1 MVFIHA
7 ADENSR
13 SPKATAAW
21 KKLEGTSV
29 HPLLLEFRDIV
40 FRSDLPSVPPSR
52 QVSMDAS
59 IEVSYST
66 PVHRKQFPLS
76 REQKEAIMKWT
87 REMLKAKLIQPS
99 KSPYCA
105 PTFCVRKASGEW
117 RIVHDFRGLNAK
129 IRVPA
134 NHIPRKDEI
143 LRTMSRGRIISA
155 LDLLWGKIPER
166 LRTLHSIF
174 NARWAIEYLV
184 TPMDISSSPSCFNRL
199 VQSIS
204 KDFVD
209 FCCTYFDDLF
219 IFTQSEN
226 VDGHLGAVTLRGSAT
241 VREDRE
247 MYILRFRDSVPCV
260 DGVRID
266 PAKAATIRDW
276 PTPSTKRELQSFI
289 GTCVYVSRF
298 CVGFAEH
305 VAVLTE
311 LIKNKKPSDEITLLA
326 EHQAAFESL
335 KVKHSTTPTLA
346 HADFTK
352 SFRISV
358 DASDFAIGGYLFQ
371 YDGSGREQIIA
382 YGGRKLSRAELIYP
396 TRKKE
401 LLAALHAMRT
411 WKVYLI
417 DKPFYLNTDHRT
429 IESLLKQQT
438 CSQRLARWLN
448 ELALFQPRFKWVPGS
463 TNIIAD
469 CISRRPDWSD
479 GTSRAISLSELL
491 RQFTSPLTNSG
502 EERQFVLESSPPVDV
517 LAMCRANYHN
527 DTIFG
532 PIMKDLCQDTDSPSR
547 RLRRFSIDDG
557 LLFSEHDT
565 PARGHPGQAKTL
577 LLLLGKYY
585 WRGMAESVQ
594 RYVSKC
600 ELSQRHKYIPFN
612 RWTDISMDF
621 MTQLPTTAS
630 GHDAVLVIVDRLTK
644 RSHFIAT
651 HMDASAAD
659 IATLFRDF
667 YQRLHGLPESS
678 YPIVTQS
685 SRRSSG
691 GL

>member
-1 MVFIHA
+1 MLPDFPIYKIAAFVMEISESCDIMLGMPWLEKANPNIDWVAKTVHSRPNAQPAVRVGNQRCKYPRKSLRQRAEAQLRTACMHGYQSEVSLTHLFKTRDIKRLLTAEDNEIWFFIRA
-7 ADENSR
+7 AEKNSK
-13 SPKATAAW
+13 SPQAAAAW
-21 KKLEGTSV
+21 KKLMGTSV
-29 HPLLLEFRDIV
+29 YPLLLEFRDIV
-40 FRSDLPSVPPSR
+40 FQSDLPSVPPSR
-52 QVSMDAS
+52 QVNMDAS
-59 IEVSYST
+59 IEVSDST

-76 REQKEAIMKWT
+76 REQKEAIMKWK

-105 PTFCVRKASGEW
+105 PTFCVRKASGAW
-117 RIVHDFRGLNAK
+117 RIDHDFRGLNAN

-134 NHIPRKDEI
+134 NPIPRKDEI
-143 LRTMSRGRIISA
+143 LRTMSRGRIFSA
-155 LDLLWGKIPER
+155 LDLLWGFFQVKLQKDSIPYTAFSTPDG
-166 LRTLHSIF
+166 LF
-174 NARWAIEYLV
+174 ACLV
-184 TPMDISSSPSCFNRL
+184 TPTGISSSPSCFNRL
-199 VQSIS
+199 VPSTF
-204 KDFVD
+204 KDFED
-209 FCCTYFDDLF
+209 FCCTYFDDIF

-226 VDGHLGAVTLRGSAT
+226 VDEHLVALRRVLQRHADQQLYVKIEKCIFCAS
-241 VREDRE
+241 E
-247 MYILRFRDSVPCV
+247 IPCLGDIVGV

-276 PTPSTKRELQSFI
+276 PTPSTKRKLQSFI

-311 LIKNKKPSDEITLLA
+311 LIKNKKTSDEITLLA

-335 KVKHSTTPTLA
+335 KVKLSTTPTLA
-346 HADFTK
+346 HADFTNH
-352 SFRISV
+352 FT
-358 DASDFAIGGYLFQ
+358 L

-396 TRKKE
+396 TREKE

-448 ELALFQPRFKWVPGS
+448 ELALFPPRFKWVLGS
-463 TNIIAD
+463 TDIIAD

-491 RQFTSPLTNSG
+491 RQLTSPLTNSG
-502 EERQFVLESSPPVDV
+502 EERQFVLQSSPPVDV

-557 LLFSEHDT
+557 LLF
-565 PARGHPGQAKTL
+565 
-577 LLLLGKYY
+577 
-585 WRGMAESVQ
+585 
-594 RYVSKC
+594 
-600 ELSQRHKYIPFN
+600 
-612 RWTDISMDF
+612 
-621 MTQLPTTAS
+621 
-630 GHDAVLVIVDRLTK
+630 
-644 RSHFIAT
+644 
-651 HMDASAAD
+651 
-659 IATLFRDF
+659 FR
-667 YQRLHGLPESS
+667 
-678 YPIVTQS
+678 T
-685 SRRSSG
+685 
-691 GL
+691 